1 MTKLLIFLILVILD
15 LISKMLVVNFIDL
28 YSFIQILFFID
39 ITHIHNYGVS
49 FGLLSGVVHPSI
61 LIIIGLLVVFFIY
74 YLMIGSTD
82 YLEEFGL
89 LIILSGAL
97 SNIIDRIYNGYVVD
111 FIYIHYKDFYWPAFN
126 FADIY
131 ITIGIMMILINI
143 LIKIKKPS

>member
-1 MTKLLIFLILVILD
+1 VTKLLIFLILVILD

-89 LIILSGAL
+89 LIILSGAI

>member
-89 LIILSGAL
+89 LIILSGAI